1 MGDQNIIG
9 SNGLAHPPIAPQ
21 QLPMIDQQSM
31 VPNNPVGDAAVE
43 QRGYMPQPPQP
54 AQYPEGLLQQ
64 QQQQQQY
71 QIQQMQRQQQM
82 QQQLSMQG
90 SANMYPQV
98 SGQMACAPVGS
109 SGMMMGNM
117 GNFQQQQMQSQQAQ
131 MTYQQQ
137 MPQMQ
142 QMQQMQHAQQHQQT
156 LPQQMNQSHQAQML
170 QQQQQHQQ
178 YQQHQQQSRVRK
190 PWHAT
195 DNSDNAIRTQMAQKI
210 IHILHQKRP
219 NANTDWKQ
227 KLPHMA
233 KRLEEALYLN
243 ANSKEEYQNLN
254 TVKIRLQQYAMSV
267 GNRQNQQQQQ
277 QQQQQQMFLKQ
288 QAGGA
293 SNTVVQ
299 QPQAGLY
306 PQGNMGYNRPPGV
319 GMASQFAHS
328 SSVPHSNYQ
337 GSDGSKTGSHTNGS
351 SSSGTT
357 SGNERSDAH
366 RSQVLKQQQQRLLL
380 LRHASKCSKTDCEVT
395 QHCASMKELWE
406 HIMNCKDQQCRKPHC
421 VSSRYVLSHYS
432 KCKETKC
439 PVCGPVRDA
448 ILEHYNNKNNTQP
461 PAKSQGGGA
470 TATGKKGS

>member
-1 MGDQNIIG
+1 
-9 SNGLAHPPIAPQ
+9 
-21 QLPMIDQQSM
+21 
-31 VPNNPVGDAAVE
+31 
-43 QRGYMPQPPQP
+43 
-54 AQYPEGLLQQ
+54 
-64 QQQQQQY
+64 
-71 QIQQMQRQQQM
+71 
-82 QQQLSMQG
+82 
-90 SANMYPQV
+90 MYPQV
-98 SGQMACAPVGS
+98 SGQMAGAPVGA
-109 SGMMMGNM
+109 SGMMMNNV
-117 GNFQQQQMQSQQAQ
+117 GNFQQQMQPQQAQ

-142 QMQQMQHAQQHQQT
+142 QMQQMQHAQQHHQT
-156 LPQQMNQSHQAQML
+156 LPLPQQMNQPHQAQML
-170 QQQQQHQQ
+170 QQQQHQQ
-178 YQQHQQQSRVRK
+178 YQQQQQSRMVRK

-195 DNSDNAIRTQMAQKI
+195 DNSDTAIRTQMAQKI

-219 NANTDWKQ
+219 NANQDWKQ

-243 ANSKEEYQNLN
+243 ANSKEEYQNHN
-254 TVKIRLQQYAMSV
+254 TVKMRLQQYAMSV

-277 QQQQQQMFLKQ
+277 HQQQQQMFLKQ

-293 SNTVVQ
+293 SNTAVH

-366 RSQVLKQQQQRLLL
+366 RSQVLKQ
-380 LRHASKCSKTDCEVT
+380 
-395 QHCASMKELWE
+395 
-406 HIMNCKDQQCRKPHC
+406 
-421 VSSRYVLSHYS
+421 
-432 KCKETKC
+432 
-439 PVCGPVRDA
+439 
-448 ILEHYNNKNNTQP
+448 
-461 PAKSQGGGA
+461 
-470 TATGKKGS
+470 

>member
-142 QMQQMQHAQQHQQT
+142 QMQQMQHAQQHQLT

-277 QQQQQQMFLKQ
+277 QQMFLKQ

-319 GMASQFAHS
+319 GMVSQFDRPAQS

-337 GSDGSKTGSHTNGS
+337 GPDGKTGSHTNGS
-351 SSSGTT
+351 SSSGTN
-357 SGNERSDAH
+357 SGNERGDAH

-380 LRHASKCSKTDCEVT
+380 LRHASKCSKTDCDVT

-406 HIMNCKDQQCRKPHC
+406 HIMNCKDQQCKKPHC

-448 ILEHYNNKNNTQP
+448 IIEHYNNKSNTQP

-470 TATGKKGS
+470 TATG